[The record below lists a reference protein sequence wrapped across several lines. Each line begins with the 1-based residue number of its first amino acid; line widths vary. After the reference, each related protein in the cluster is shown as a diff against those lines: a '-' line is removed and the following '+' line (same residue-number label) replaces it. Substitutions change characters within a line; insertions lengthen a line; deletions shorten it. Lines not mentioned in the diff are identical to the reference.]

1 MFRYIHSLA
10 LRFFLAVI
18 LCLTCGSA
26 VFAEKPLSEKDRLQL
41 SDIAKRH
48 YEATMMEGASVFR
61 FKGRDILVVI
71 IEVKKSPNAQRVG
84 QVKSSRSAGEF
95 LQSATNKS
103 ITVYE
108 VSDGSS
114 YSMQDRATE
123 RGSSSGAVVSDN
135 ISQGTSDITTMETE
149 EHFSDEIVQSS
160 MTRVGHIEPLCRL
173 SADGTTLTFAYFL
186 VLEK

>member
-1 MFRYIHSLA
+1 MFRDIHSLA

-26 VFAEKPLSEKDRLQL
+26 VFAEKPLSEKVRLQL

-71 IEVKKSPNAQRVG
+71 VEVKKSPNAQRVG
-84 QVKSSRSAGEF
+84 QVKASRSAGEF

-114 YSMQDRATE
+114 YSMEDRATE
-123 RGSSSGAVVSDN
+123 RGSSSGTVVSDN
-135 ISQGTSDITTMETE
+135 ILQGTSDITTLETE
-149 EHFSDEIVQSS
+149 EHFSDKIVQSS

-173 SADGTTLTFAYFL
+173 SADRTTLTFAYFL
-186 VLEK
+186 ILEK